1 MFGIGWS
8 ECVVIIIVAAI
19 FIGPKELPRVLYSGG
34 KFFRKIK
41 TFTADIQSSID
52 KIMHEEELNDII
64 RTANAAGGEDLQKNI
79 DAEAE
84 RQKFKPGAG
93 G

>member
-19 FIGPKELPRVLYSGG
+19 FIGPKELPRVLYGAG

-41 TFTADIQSSID
+41 VFTADIQASVD
-52 KIMHEEELNDII
+52 KIMHEEELNEII
-64 RTANAAGGEDLQKNI
+64 RAANTAGGEELQRNI
-79 DAEAE
+79 DAQLE
-84 RQKFKPGAG
+84 REKTKPGAG
-93 G
+93 V